1 MSYQLKDYLNSINY
15 TKEKL
20 MDSEDEMWEKKYP
33 MFIVHRILSGFED
46 CIFLINEMN
55 CRNHIDN
62 KLKYDFLQNSIR
74 KRKRFSQMVKSDK
87 IKDIDS
93 VKEYYGYSNDKAK
106 EALKIL
112 RPEQIQKIKENL
124 KTGGM
129 KK

>member
-62 KLKYDFLQNSIR
+62 KLKYDFLLNSIR

-93 VKEYYGYSNDKAK
+93 VKEYYGYSNEKARQ
-106 EALKIL
+106 ALSL
-112 RPEQIQKIKENL
+112 LTPEQINALEKKVT
-124 KTGGM
+124 KGGR
-129 KK
+129 K

>member
-1 MSYQLKDYLNSINY
+1 
-15 TKEKL
+15 
-20 MDSEDEMWEKKYP
+20 
-33 MFIVHRILSGFED
+33 
-46 CIFLINEMN
+46 MN

-62 KLKYDFLQNSIR
+62 KLKYDFLLNSIR